1 MKKVFYLAVAMIATL
16 GLLNSC
22 MDSGYDDVTGM
33 TTQEVY
39 GNNDLVEHNV
49 ISIADLKT
57 KYKALN
63 NSRDTAT
70 VTEDLMLKLRVT
82 GNDVGGNIYSYF
94 SAIDENGDAILVY
107 IYAGGLFAYLPVGQ
121 EVLIDLKD
129 LCVGSNGTQ
138 PCIGGV
144 YKTSS
149 GNVYPKNLNNF
160 IWQKHFKLL
169 GCDASKAQ
177 PKEFTASEFASKW
190 KTAAGKKDLA
200 GQLVTIKGVTIQGAN
215 GTARWGTKA
224 DVAAAGDF
232 TVKRYLSSL
241 SSDIYINTSTSAK
254 FAAEAMPTGTVN
266 VTAVVVR
273 YNNYAQ
279 LTLRTAGDVQAAN

>member
-1 MKKVFYLAVAMIATL
+1 MKKVFYLAVAFVATL

-22 MDSGYDDVTGM
+22 MDGGYDDMTDL
-33 TTQEVY
+33 TTQDVY
-39 GNNDLVEHNV
+39 GNNDIIEHNV
-49 ISIADLKT
+49 VSIAELKQM
-57 KYKALN
+57 YKALN

-70 VTEDLMLKLRVT
+70 VKEDIQLKLRVT
-82 GNDVGGNIYSYF
+82 GNDIGGNIYSYF

-107 IYAGGLFAYLPVGQ
+107 IYAGGLYAYLPVGQ
-121 EVLIDLKD
+121 EILINLQD

-169 GCDASKAQ
+169 GCDASKVQ
-177 PKEFTASEFASKW
+177 PKEFTGAEFVSAW
-190 KTAAGKKDLA
+190 KADKNALA
-200 GQLVTIKGVTIQGAN
+200 GQLITLKGVTIQGAD
-215 GTARWGTKA
+215 GKARWGTKA
-224 DVAAAGDF
+224 DVASEGDF
-232 TVKRYLSSL
+232 TVKRYFSGVG
-241 SSDIYINTSTSAK
+241 SDIYINTSTSAK
-254 FAAEAMPTGTVN
+254 FAAEPMPEGPVD

-279 LTLRTAGDVQAAN
+279 LTLRTADDAKTVN

>member
-1 MKKVFYLAVAMIATL
+1 MKKIFYMVVAMIATV

-22 MDSGYDDVTGM
+22 MDSGYDDVTNL
-33 TTQEVY
+33 TAQEVY

-49 ISIADLKT
+49 VSIAELK
-57 KYKALN
+57 KMYKALN

-70 VTEDLMLKLRVT
+70 VKDDVMLKLRVT

-107 IYAGGLFAYLPVGQ
+107 IYAGGLYAYLPVGQ
-121 EVLIDLKD
+121 EVLIDLKG

-169 GCDASKAQ
+169 GCDASKVQ
-177 PKEFTASEFASKW
+177 PKEYTASAFASEWNKN
-190 KTAAGKKDLA
+190 KEALA
-200 GQLVTIKGVTIQGAN
+200 GQLITLKGVTIQGAD
-215 GTARWGTKA
+215 GKARWGTKA
-224 DVAAAGDF
+224 DVATEGDF
-232 TVKRYLSSL
+232 TVKRYITGI
-241 SSDIYINTSTSAK
+241 SSDIYLNTSTSAK
-254 FAAEAMPTGTVN
+254 FAAEAMPAGKVD

-279 LTLRTAGDVQAAN
+279 LTLRTADDAHAAN